1 MLLML
6 LACTPDPDKN
16 PGGDD
21 SATPGDAPTW
31 YQDVAPIVV
40 ENCSGCHSPSG
51 PGFDLSDYAHA
62 APMAAAMANATSA
75 GRMPPWGAK
84 EDENCA
90 PTTPWKDDRR
100 ISEEQIATLAA
111 WAEAD
116 APEGDPASAAPTNDP
131 KGVGLEDYDLEIG
144 FVQPYFTQGDADE
157 LICFSMDPQTSTW
170 ALLSGIEVVP
180 GNESIAHHALVFAD
194 PTGASGA
201 LAGADGWYDCGSGS
215 GVNVPQARLLATW
228 VPGAPPTRAPEGTA
242 IPFEA
247 GARVLVQMHY
257 HPGGKVGEED
267 NTQLRVKLAE
277 GIPTAALYQTL
288 VGNFFSEATGL
299 APGPNDR
306 GAAEFRIPANVK
318 DHTETMN
325 YVVPDGVTDLPLVS
339 FGAHMHLAGVSL
351 SVKVNGQSDDQCL
364 LNVPAYDYDW
374 QQLYDYD
381 AGLDDVP
388 TVSGGDVVT
397 VQCTYDN
404 TLDNPG
410 VQRALAEYGYDE
422 PQDIYLGEGTMDEM
436 CLAMV
441 GFVYSIR

>member
-1 MLLML
+1 MFLLL
-6 LACTPDPDKN
+6 LACTPETSKN

-21 SATPGDAPTW
+21 SAAVGDAPTW

-40 ENCSGCHSPSG
+40 ENCAGCHNPSG

-62 APMAAAMANATSA
+62 SPMAGAMANATSA

-100 ISEEQIATLAA
+100 LSEAQIATLAA
-111 WAEAD
+111 WAEAG
-116 APEGDPASAAPTNDP
+116 APEGNADSAAPTNDP
-131 KGVGLEDYDLEIG
+131 KTVGLEDYDLELG
-144 FVQPYFTQGDADE
+144 PVEPYFTQGDTDE
-157 LICFSMDPQTSTW
+157 LICFSIDPHASSW

-180 GNESIAHHALVFAD
+180 GNQSIAHHALVFAD
-194 PTGASGA
+194 PTGASA
-201 LAGADGWYDCGSGS
+201 DLAGADGWYDCGSGS

-257 HPGGKVGEED
+257 HPAGKVGEED
-267 NTQLRVKLAE
+267 ETLLRVKLAE

-288 VGNFFSEATGL
+288 VGNFFTEGMGL
-299 APGPNDR
+299 EPGPNDR
-306 GAAEFRIPANVK
+306 WGAEFRIPANVAG
-318 DHTETMN
+318 HTETMT
-325 YVVPDGVTDLPLVS
+325 YVVPNGVQDLPLVS

-351 SVKVNGQSDDQCL
+351 SVKLDKGSGDQCL

-388 TVSGGDVVT
+388 TVSSGDVVT

-441 GFVYSIR
+441 GFVYQVR